1 MRLEPCRRH
10 KDAMN
15 QLNVSL
21 QHSITTLAAHGWSH
35 RRIARELDINRE
47 TVGKYLRLAE
57 AKPAISTPGSA
68 ADLAAKPAILTPGSE
83 VNADSKPAISISGS
97 GRQSSCLP
105 WQPQIETAVAVGLS
119 AQRIY
124 QDLVGD
130 HGFPGSYQ
138 AVKRFVRQLR
148 AIQPVPFVR
157 MEVDPGA
164 EAQVDF
170 GQGAWVMVDGKR
182 KRPHLFRIVL
192 SHSRKGYSEV
202 VWQQTTESFIRCLEN
217 AFRYFGGVPR
227 TLIIDNLRA
236 AVTRA
241 DWYDP
246 ELNAKVAE
254 FCRHYG
260 TVMLPT
266 RPAMPRHKGKIEA
279 GVKFAQ
285 NNALKGRCFDS
296 LATQNLFLA
305 EWESG
310 VADTRIHGT
319 TRQQVGKVFNDVERA
334 HLLSLPASL
343 FPVFEEAPR
352 TVHGDGYVELKRA
365 YYSVPPEYV
374 GRQVWVRWEA
384 RLLRV
389 FNQRREVIAVHALA
403 EPGKF
408 TTDPT
413 HLHSPYRRVVQASLD
428 HLLDRARLIGV
439 HTGSWAEA
447 MVQQRG
453 PISTRVLHGLLALA
467 QKHPVKELEAA
478 AQKALHHGTWRLR
491 DLRTLLEQ
499 TAPSPQLDFLET
511 HPLIRNLDTY
521 RDCVPDCFTTATI
534 NQT

>member
-1 MRLEPCRRH
+1 MPH

-35 RRIARELDINRE
+35 RRIARELDIHRE
-47 TVGKYLRLAE
+47 TVGRHLRLAGS
-57 AKPAISTPGSA
+57 KPAKVLTGAEP
-68 ADLAAKPAILTPGSE
+68 DPA
-83 VNADSKPAISISGS
+83 SKPAIPLTGS
-97 GRQSSCLP
+97 EPVLDLKPAIALTGCLTAGRPSLCVPLQTV
-105 WQPQIETAVAVGLS
+105 IESAVQAGLS

-124 QDLVGD
+124 QDLICD
-130 HGFPGSYQ
+130 HAFTGGYHSVQ
-138 AVKRFVRQLR
+138 RFVRQLLQT
-148 AIQPVPFVR
+148 QPVPFVR

-170 GQGAWVMVDGKR
+170 GQGAWVMVAGKR
-182 KRPHLFRIVL
+182 KRPHLFRVVL

-202 VWQQTTESFIRCLEN
+202 VWQQTTESFIRCVEN
-217 AFRYFGGVPR
+217 AFRYFGGVTR

-236 AVTRA
+236 AVTQA

-285 NNALKGRCFDS
+285 NNALKGRSFES
-296 LATQNLFLA
+296 LAAQNLFLS

-319 TRQQVGKVFNDVERA
+319 TRQQVGKVFNEVERA
-334 HLLSLPASL
+334 KLLSLPASL

-352 TVHGDGYVELKRA
+352 RVHGDGYVELKRA

-374 GRQVWVRWEA
+374 GRQVWVRWES

-389 FNQRREVIAVHALA
+389 LNQRREVIAVHALA

-413 HLHSPYRRVVQASLD
+413 HLHSPYRRVVQESLA
-428 HLLDRARLIGV
+428 HLLDRARLIGPQ
-439 HTGSWAEA
+439 TGSWAEA

-453 PISTRVLHGLLALA
+453 PIGTRVLHGLLSLA
-467 QKHPVKELEAA
+467 QKHPVKALEAA
-478 AQKALHHGTWRLR
+478 SQKALHHGTWRLR
-491 DLRTLLEQ
+491 DLRTLLE
-499 TAPSPQLDFLET
+499 AVVPSPQLDFLET

-521 RDCVPDCFTTATI
+521 RDCVPDCFTPATL